1 MSKQYNLKK
10 ICSIALIGFLVAALV
25 IYLIAGDAFKHRQ
38 TRSATVDAAFVTG
51 LLVDGTE
58 VDQTFTPNT
67 NCIVAIDLQFELY
80 SRVNTGTVTLTF
92 SDSDGNQLG
101 QQVLTA
107 GTVEQGLNRITLD
120 EPISGQKGNTIC
132 LTVVSSGAGESDAV
146 SLYCGNSIQLGRG
159 SVVQNYTN
167 DEKVKVNGTTMEGV
181 LCINVIGRTNLWFG
195 QYYWLLIAGGF
206 ALLCVYAAVLQ
217 KKEKNGKKSATLDFI
232 RSLRRYRFL
241 IKQLVSRDFKTKY
254 RRSVLGVLWSVLN
267 PLLTMLVQYVVFSTL
282 FKSSIPHYPAYLLS
296 GIVLFNFF
304 TEVTT
309 VGLSSITDNAPLI
322 TKVYVPKYIYPL
334 TRMLSSTVN
343 MLFTFIPLILVTVF
357 TGVWPAFSWLLL
369 LFDLLC
375 LMGFALGISYLL
387 ATLMVYFRDTQFLW
401 SVVCMVWMYCTPLFY
416 PESIIPQ
423 NLIRLYHANPMYQ
436 IVSFAR
442 TALIDGVSPGPT
454 SYLYC
459 LLIGVVPLMIG
470 LWIFNRKEKDFA
482 LYL

>member
-1 MSKQYNLKK
+1 MSKQYDLKK
-10 ICSIALIGFLVAALV
+10 ICAIGLAGFLAVALV
-25 IYLIAGDAFKHRQ
+25 IYLIAGDAFHHRQ
-38 TRSATVDAAFVTG
+38 TRSATVDAAFGTG
-51 LLVDGTE
+51 TMVDGAEIDQAFT
-58 VDQTFTPNT
+58 VDTD
-67 NCIVAIDLQFELY
+67 CMVALDLQFELY
-80 SRVNTGTVTLTF
+80 SRTNGGTLTL
-92 SDSDGNQLG
+92 SIADA
-101 QQVLTA
+101 A
-107 GTVEQGLNRITLD
+107 GTVLEQQTLNAAELEQGLMRIALD
-120 EPISGQKGNTIC
+120 SPITGQKGNILTLTI
-132 LTVVSSGAGESDAV
+132 TASGAGEDDAV

-159 SVVQNYTN
+159 SVQQSFS
-167 DEKVKVNGTTMEGV
+167 DEQKASYNGAKLEGI
-181 LCINVIGRTNLWFG
+181 LCLNVEGQQTLWFG
-195 QYYWLLIAGGF
+195 QYYWLIIAAAF
-206 ALLCVYAAVLQ
+206 ALLCVYAGALLR
-217 KKEKNGKKSATLDFI
+217 KEKSGKKSATLNFI
-232 RSLRRYRFL
+232 RSLCRYEFL

-304 TEVTT
+304 NEVTT
-309 VGLSSITDNAPLI
+309 VGLSSITDNAMLI

-369 LFDLLC
+369 LFGLLC
-375 LMGFALGISYLL
+375 LMCFALGISYLL

-401 SVVCMVWMYCTPLFY
+401 SVVSMVWMYCTPLFY
-416 PESIIPQ
+416 PESIIPKS
-423 NLIRLYHANPMYQ
+423 LIRIYHMNPLYQ

-442 TALIDGVSPGPT
+442 TALIDGVSPGPM

-459 LLIGVVPLMIG
+459 LLIGIVPLVIG

>member
-10 ICSIALIGFLVAALV
+10 ICAIGLAGFLVVALA
-25 IYLIAGDAFKHRQ
+25 IYLIAGDAFHHRQ
-38 TRSATVDAAFVTG
+38 TRSATVDAAFGTG
-51 LLVDGTE
+51 VMVDGAQVQQE
-58 VDQTFTPNT
+58 FAVDTD
-67 NCIVAIDLQFELY
+67 CMVALDLQFELY
-80 SRVNTGTVTLTF
+80 SRTNGGTLTL
-92 SDSDGNQLG
+92 SIADG
-101 QQVLTA
+101 A
-107 GTVEQGLNRITLD
+107 GTVLEQQTLNAAELEQGLMRIPLECPVT
-120 EPISGQKGNTIC
+120 GQKGNT
-132 LTVVSSGAGESDAV
+132 LTLTITASGAGEDDAV
-146 SLYCGNSIQLGRG
+146 NLYCGNSIQLGRG
-159 SVVQNYTN
+159 SVLQSYT
-167 DEKVKVNGTTMEGV
+167 EEQKVSYNGAKLEGI
-181 LCINVIGRTNLWFG
+181 LCLNVVGQKNLWFG
-195 QYYWLLIAGGF
+195 QYYWLIIGGAF
-206 ALLCVYAAVLQ
+206 ALLCVYAGVLLS
-217 KKEKNGKKSATLDFI
+217 KEKSGKKSATLNFI
-232 RSLRRYRFL
+232 RSLCRYEFL

-304 TEVTT
+304 NEVTT
-309 VGLSSITDNAPLI
+309 VGLSSITDNAMLI

-343 MLFTFIPLILVTVF
+343 MLFTFIPLILVTVI

-375 LMGFALGISYLL
+375 LMCFSLGISYLL
-387 ATLMVYFRDTQFLW
+387 ATMMVYFRDTQFLW
-401 SVVCMVWMYCTPLFY
+401 SVVSMVWMYCTPVFY

-423 NLIRLYHANPMYQ
+423 SLIRVYHMNPLYQ

-459 LLIGVVPLMIG
+459 LLIGIVPLVVG